1 MSVYAVDDFVDEHN
15 TGQMDRVNMSLRS
28 ADVCIDPTTRPFP
41 CGQAVPYDRFFVRF
55 VVQGVYCHDFLL
67 LPNTLY
73 HLLLLHVTSY
83 YLPVTSCYFLLLLVS
98 PALV

>member
-55 VVQGVYCHDFLL
+55 VVQGVYCHDFRR
-67 LPNTLY
+67 
-73 HLLLLHVTSY
+73 
-83 YLPVTSCYFLLLLVS
+83 LPVASCRSVRVS
-98 PALV
+98 CPCVDARLTRRSKLPPSLAVSR